1 VSYKTLLRAAA
12 AFFITL
18 ICWSLTNP
26 PGSTHDEWFH
36 LGSIWCANGVDR
48 EHCTD
53 RYPGGGIADIDTSSC
68 IFPLN
73 TEIRSCS
80 EIVPGGYMV
89 RSDNY
94 PNGFYQVMKFFI
106 PLGNSLNV
114 LSMRVF
120 NGLVASIL
128 LLVQIILLK
137 PKHRTAWLGGF
148 TLTLVPLGIFL
159 VSSVH
164 PSGWGL
170 TACAHGWMFL
180 ITAITSDKSDRKK
193 QIGAFVGWFLCGAM
207 CLASRYDIFG
217 FFLVTSAIA
226 SIFAMTPEATS
237 KHRFKLTTIL
247 LVLSSAGFFVLNQ
260 FVKNTSSLNLFRTS
274 PGDYDNKTWVTAWL
288 IRAVAIP
295 VEILGTGQ
303 IAHRGIV
310 MPPIVWILG
319 IAVVAPVLIFS
330 LIGINLRQIGVLA
343 TSIVLLFFAVLS
355 FNQLM
360 YRDLEHVNG
369 RYIIPLLPAMIG
381 LVVHTSKSSMQ
392 FLEIR
397 EFRLVTI
404 SILGLAHS
412 ISLHT
417 VLDVFVDGQSFSF
430 LPLTVGDTGWWWV
443 GLPIG
448 PNFVWLLGS
457 LSFIQFL
464 RKIWSLVP
472 YVDLSLEAP
481 VAKL

>member
-1 VSYKTLLRAAA
+1 M
-12 AFFITL
+12 TL

-48 EHCTD
+48 DHCTD

-80 EIVPGGYMV
+80 EVVPGGYMV
-89 RSDNY
+89 RSDSY
-94 PNGFYQVMKFFI
+94 PNGFYQVMKFFV

-137 PKHRTAWLGGF
+137 PKHRTAWLSGF
-148 TLTLVPLGIFL
+148 TLTLVPMGVFL

-170 TACAHGWMFL
+170 TACVHGWMFL
-180 ITAITSDKSDRKK
+180 ITAITSDKSDRKR
-193 QIGAFVGWFLCGAM
+193 QIGAFVSWFLCGAM
-207 CLASRYDIFG
+207 CLVSRYDVFG
-217 FFLVTSAIA
+217 LFLITSAMA
-226 SIFAMTPEATS
+226 LIFAKASEAKRRVS
-237 KHRFKLTTIL
+237 IAVIL
-247 LVLSSAGFFVLNQ
+247 FSLASAVFLLLSQ
-260 FVKNTSSLNLFRTS
+260 FVDRLSLTKLFATN
-274 PGDYDNKTWVTAWL
+274 PGDYDNQTWVTAWL
-288 IRAVAIP
+288 IRAIAIP

-330 LIGINLRQIGVLA
+330 LIGINIRQIGVLA
-343 TSIVLLFFAVLS
+343 TSIVLLFFAVLW

-360 YRDLEHVNG
+360 YRDLENLNG

-381 LVVHTSKSSMQ
+381 LVVYTSKSSIQ

-397 EFRLVTI
+397 EFRLVAI
-404 SILGLAHS
+404 SILGVAHS
-412 ISLHT
+412 VSLHT

-430 LPLTVGDTGWWWV
+430 LPITVGDTGWWWV

-472 YVDLSLEAP
+472 YVELRAEAP

>member
-1 VSYKTLLRAAA
+1 M
-12 AFFITL
+12 TL

-48 EHCTD
+48 DHCTD

-80 EIVPGGYMV
+80 EVVPGGYMV
-89 RSDNY
+89 RSDSY
-94 PNGFYQVMKFFI
+94 PNGFYQVMKFFV

-128 LLVQIILLK
+128 LLAQIILLK
-137 PKHRTAWLGGF
+137 PKHRTAWLSGF
-148 TLTLVPLGIFL
+148 TLTLVPMGVFL

-170 TACAHGWMFL
+170 TACANGWMFF
-180 ITAITSDKSDRKK
+180 ITAITFDKSDRKR

-207 CLASRYDIFG
+207 CLASRYDVFG
-217 FFLVTSAIA
+217 FFLITSAMALIFTKASKAKRKLSIA
-226 SIFAMTPEATS
+226 V
-237 KHRFKLTTIL
+237 IL
-247 LVLSSAGFFVLNQ
+247 FGLASAVFLLLSQ
-260 FVKNTSSLNLFRTS
+260 FVDRLSLTKLFTTN
-274 PGDYDNKTWVTAWL
+274 PGDYNNQTWVTAWL
-288 IRAVAIP
+288 IRAIAIP

-310 MPPIVWILG
+310 IPPIVWILG

-330 LIGINLRQIGVLA
+330 LIGINIRQIGVLV
-343 TSIVLLFFAVLS
+343 TSIVLLFFAVLW

-360 YRDLEHVNG
+360 YRDLENLNG

-381 LVVHTSKSSMQ
+381 LVVYTSKSSMQ

-397 EFRLVTI
+397 EFRLVSI
-404 SILGLAHS
+404 SILGVAHS

-430 LPLTVGDTGWWWV
+430 LPVNVGDTGWWWV

-472 YVDLSLEAP
+472 YVELSVEAP

>member
-1 VSYKTLLRAAA
+1 MSYKTLLRAAA

-48 EHCTD
+48 DHCTD
-53 RYPGGGIADIDTSSC
+53 RYPGGGRADIDASSC

-80 EIVPGGYMV
+80 EVLPGDYMV
-89 RSDNY
+89 RSDSY
-94 PNGFYQVMKFFI
+94 PNGFYQVMKFFV

-137 PKHRTAWLGGF
+137 PKHRTAWLSGF
-148 TLTLVPLGIFL
+148 TLTLVPMGVFL

-226 SIFAMTPEATS
+226 SIFAMAPEATS
-237 KHRFKLTTIL
+237 KRKLSIAVIL
-247 LVLSSAGFFVLNQ
+247 FGLASSGFFLLSQ
-260 FVKNTSSLNLFRTS
+260 FVAQLSLIKLFAKYPS
-274 PGDYDNKTWVTAWL
+274 DYNNQTWISAWL
-288 IRAVAIP
+288 IRAIAIP

-303 IAHRGIV
+303 IAHRGIE

-330 LIGINLRQIGVLA
+330 LIGINIRQIGVLV
-343 TSIVLLFFAVLS
+343 TSVVLLFFTILW

-360 YRDLEHVNG
+360 HRDLENLNG

-381 LVVHTSKSSMQ
+381 LVIYTSKSSMQ

-430 LPLTVGDTGWWWV
+430 LPVTVGDTGWWWV

-472 YVDLSLEAP
+472 YVEPSLQAP
-481 VAKL
+481 VEKL

>member
-1 VSYKTLLRAAA
+1 
-12 AFFITL
+12 
-18 ICWSLTNP
+18 
-26 PGSTHDEWFH
+26 
-36 LGSIWCANGVDR
+36 
-48 EHCTD
+48 
-53 RYPGGGIADIDTSSC
+53 
-68 IFPLN
+68 
-73 TEIRSCS
+73 
-80 EIVPGGYMV
+80 
-89 RSDNY
+89 
-94 PNGFYQVMKFFI
+94 
-106 PLGNSLNV
+106 
-114 LSMRVF
+114 
-120 NGLVASIL
+120 
-128 LLVQIILLK
+128 
-137 PKHRTAWLGGF
+137 
-148 TLTLVPLGIFL
+148 
-159 VSSVH
+159 
-164 PSGWGL
+164 
-170 TACAHGWMFL
+170 
-180 ITAITSDKSDRKK
+180 
-193 QIGAFVGWFLCGAM
+193 
-207 CLASRYDIFG
+207 
-217 FFLVTSAIA
+217 
-226 SIFAMTPEATS
+226 
-237 KHRFKLTTIL
+237 
-247 LVLSSAGFFVLNQ
+247 VLSSAGFFVLNQ
-260 FVKNTSSLNLFRTS
+260 SVKNTSSINLFRTS

-288 IRAVAIP
+288 IRVVAIP

-310 MPPIVWILG
+310 IPPIVWILG

-330 LIGINLRQIGVLA
+330 LIGINIRQIGVLA
-343 TSIVLLFFAVLS
+343 TSIVLLFFAVLW

-381 LVVHTSKSSMQ
+381 LVVYTSKSLMQ

>member
-1 VSYKTLLRAAA
+1 
-12 AFFITL
+12 
-18 ICWSLTNP
+18 
-26 PGSTHDEWFH
+26 
-36 LGSIWCANGVDR
+36 
-48 EHCTD
+48 
-53 RYPGGGIADIDTSSC
+53 
-68 IFPLN
+68 
-73 TEIRSCS
+73 
-80 EIVPGGYMV
+80 
-89 RSDNY
+89 
-94 PNGFYQVMKFFI
+94 
-106 PLGNSLNV
+106 
-114 LSMRVF
+114 
-120 NGLVASIL
+120 
-128 LLVQIILLK
+128 
-137 PKHRTAWLGGF
+137 
-148 TLTLVPLGIFL
+148 
-159 VSSVH
+159 
-164 PSGWGL
+164 
-170 TACAHGWMFL
+170 
-180 ITAITSDKSDRKK
+180 
-193 QIGAFVGWFLCGAM
+193 M